1 MFTRIELS
9 TRLLVCKHTL
19 TTLLSQI
26 DKIEK
31 DIQIPVAE
39 RYAKIKMIKDEI
51 NKVGTEIDTVKK
63 ELILLNTKNIN

>member
-1 MFTRIELS
+1 
-9 TRLLVCKHTL
+9 
-19 TTLLSQI
+19 LSQI